1 MHRIGALRVA
11 TALAMTGAALAAGG
25 TPAQAARPSR
35 AAVFTPRMLAALAP
49 RGGLLHRMAALLP
62 GAAAPS
68 LASLALFSDPTN
80 VTVNGVTYRMVL
92 SVQNLPAALDQP
104 PELAVELDRTTSAG
118 GRLTG
123 EQAHVYGYAPI
134 GGLDFHA
141 NAGLTRA
148 QVTTGTS
155 ISPSAVDMRFH
166 VSGTVEQAPCTL
178 LGGGRGTFQAATGT
192 LSAQTFRIAT
202 GTTPFFGTI
211 TTVPA
216 TATIVHDP
224 GCSTFA
230 AAARTA
236 RPTRRVFH
244 FPCAGRETI
253 QHASLT
259 SVWSSE
265 RGFGGGR
272 VTELG
277 LVESNPFG
285 PDGVGHLAVGIGRGA
300 DMPAASAHPRRRD
313 QGDRQRG
320 RRPLHGRTRHVRVDR
335 EGSRLS
341 RPHMRLG
348 AAHLPLHGDPVRRAR
363 DGGGIPAAGAL
374 RHGRRGGHAG
384 ARNAVSARVLTV
396 GPRPDWSRIRTGARA
411 AGDAG

>member
-1 MHRIGALRVA
+1 MRRIRALKLA
-11 TALAMTGAALAAGG
+11 TALVAAGAALAASGG
-25 TPAQAARPSR
+25 PATAAARPSR
-35 AAVFTPRMLAALAP
+35 SVMFTPRMLAAMAP
-49 RGGLLHRMAALLP
+49 KGGLLHRMAALLP

-68 LASLALFSDPTN
+68 LASLALFSDPTH
-80 VTVNGVTYRMVL
+80 VTVNGVTYRMTL

-118 GRLTG
+118 SRLTG

-148 QVTTGTS
+148 RVTTGTS

-166 VSGTVEQAPCTL
+166 VSGTVEQTPCTL

-224 GCSTFA
+224 GCSVFA
-230 AAARTA
+230 SAAKV
-236 RPTRRVFH
+236 RPTRPVFH

-253 QHASLT
+253 QHSSLT
-259 SVWSSE
+259 SLWTSE

-300 DMPAASAHPRRRD
+300 DMPAPV
-313 QGDRQRG
+313 
-320 RRPLHGRTRHVRVDR
+320 RTR
-335 EGSRLS
+335 
-341 RPHMRLG
+341 
-348 AAHLPLHGDPVRRAR
+348 
-363 DGGGIPAAGAL
+363 GGGIRATISAAGVPFMGGRAVFASTGKAHVSPGHTCVWE
-374 RHGRRGGHAG
+374 RHIYRYTVTRYAGRMT
-384 ARNAVSARVLTV
+384 AVGSPLQVLF
-396 GPRPDWSRIRTGARA
+396 DTGAEPVAPARA
-411 AGDAG
+411 TLYLRAFSR